1 MQSIHIN
8 EWLNIMKH
16 KYITIKDI
24 EKLNEGEC
32 IKLLAIDRNFYDLI
46 DNNEDGV
53 STPPEIFLQ
62 DNYIFEYTHNNG
74 LNGTIR
80 WIKEERIDNFNFH
93 INYNN
98 YDWYPLNNEGK
109 LPEDDPQG
117 LFSFKDIK
125 KNYRE
130 YPKDTLIGWRG
141 PMLLWEDVINDN
153 IMIYK

>member
-1 MQSIHIN
+1 MQSIHITK
-8 EWLNIMKH
+8 WLSNMKH

-24 EKLNEGEC
+24 EKLNKGEC

-46 DNNEDGV
+46 DNNEDGIE
-53 STPPEIFLQ
+53 TPPEIFLQ

-74 LNGTIR
+74 LNGMIR
-80 WIKEERIDNFNFH
+80 WIKEEKINNFNFD

-98 YDWYPLNNEGK
+98 YDWYPLNNEGE

-141 PMLLWEDVINDN
+141 PMLLWKDIIDHD